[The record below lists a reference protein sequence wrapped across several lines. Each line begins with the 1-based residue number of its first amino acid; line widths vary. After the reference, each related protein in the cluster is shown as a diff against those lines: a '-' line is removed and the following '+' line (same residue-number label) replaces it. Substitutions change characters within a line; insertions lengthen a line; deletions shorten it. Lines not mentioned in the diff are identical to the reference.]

1 MPKTTAPPVRA
12 CSGVRQAGGSGMRWR
27 PRRRASGLERRGLEV
42 HGRAAEESGD
52 EGVGRRAVDIHRRA
66 DLHQAPLVDDADPA
80 AHGHGLHLVV
90 RHVDGR
96 GAQAVVEVDELVA
109 GADPQPGVQ
118 VGQRL
123 VEQKDFGVPHD
134 GAADGNPLPLPA
146 GERVRPPVEERGQTQ
161 GRGRLLDS
169 ALDFRPWQAAPLQPE
184 GQVVAHVHVGVEGVG
199 LEHHGDVAVLGGDV
213 VHDPAVDRELAGG
226 DALQSRD
233 HPQDGGLAAPR
244 GAEQDHELAV
254 LHPEA
259 DVRDGRL
266 PGPLEELR
274 QSIQRDHRHGLPSPA
289 PT

>member
-1 MPKTTAPPVRA
+1 MVVALRRWWRLTSSLRVLTRSPASRLDSGSSNRKTLGSRTIARPTATRCRCPPESA
-12 CSGVRQAGGSGMRWR
+12 C
-27 PRRRASGLERRGLEV
+27 
-42 HGRAAEESGD
+42 
-52 EGVGRRAVDIHRRA
+52 GRRS
-66 DLHQAPLVDDADPA
+66 
-80 AHGHGLHLVV
+80 
-90 RHVDGR
+90 
-96 GAQAVVEVDELVA
+96 
-109 GADPQPGVQ
+109 
-118 VGQRL
+118 
-123 VEQKDFGVPHD
+123 
-134 GAADGNPLPLPA
+134 
-146 GERVRPPVEERGQTQ
+146 EERGQAE

-169 ALDFRPWQAAPLQPE
+169 ALDLRPRQAAPLQTE

-213 VHDPAVDRELAGG
+213 VHDPAVDREIAGG
-226 DALQSRD
+226 DALQPRD

-289 PT
+289 ST